1 MKTVKVKIEAEQEF
15 EIKVEDKDIDTL
27 VKVINVFEKQ
37 ENSSVVK

>member
-1 MKTVKVKIEAEQEF
+1 MKTVKVKIEAYQEF

>member
-1 MKTVKVKIEAEQEF
+1 MKTVKIKIEADQEF

>member
-1 MKTVKVKIEAEQEF
+1 MKTVKVKIEAAQEF

-37 ENSSVVK
+37 ESSSVVK